1 MWIFVQFS
9 SSISL
14 LSVELINKCYI
25 DVEFHSIVSFK
36 KERCFESPVLSS
48 NDAIRM
54 SWYLCWFILSKQ
66 GAEIKRHYSSY
77 LPLSRDDTI
86 KIFLCKFYIKAQ
98 LDKGSEFQPLYFK
111 HGIFSRHA
119 SNLYEICIKR
129 YALNKGESKILNLGS
144 FKWVALSTLVSLSV
158 RIC

>member
-1 MWIFVQFS
+1 M
-9 SSISL
+9 
-14 LSVELINKCYI
+14 E
-25 DVEFHSIVSFK
+25 VEFYSIILYEKQKDVFNHQFYLLMMQFGWFDI
-36 KERCFESPVLSS
+36 C
-48 NDAIRM
+48 N
-54 SWYLCWFILSKQ
+54 LCWFILSKQ

-86 KIFLCKFYIKAQ
+86 KIFLCKFYIKAR
-98 LDKGSEFQPLYFK
+98 LDKGSEFQPWWLYFK

-119 SNLYEICIKR
+119 SNLNEICIKR
-129 YALNKGESKILNLGS
+129 YALNKRESKILNLGS